1 MDRWRAVKDSSV
13 SNYFDY
19 RFDREFGYEKHI
31 VAASK
36 GLMKKLGGKIE
47 DFTYAVFQQPD
58 DRLPALVA
66 RALGIGRELLAPG
79 IASTLGDLGSC
90 SAFVSLASILD
101 KAKPGERILLAS
113 YGSGSSTAASMV
125 VSNQIEE
132 KKKNLG
138 APLEKFLERKEYIDY
153 TTYLKV
159 TEAIKRAPY

>member
-1 MDRWRAVKDSSV
+1 M
-13 SNYFDY
+13 
-19 RFDREFGYEKHI
+19 
-31 VAASK
+31 
-36 GLMKKLGGKIE
+36 
-47 DFTYAVFQQPD
+47 
-58 DRLPALVA
+58 
-66 RALGIGRELLAPG
+66 
-79 IASTLGDLGSC
+79 
-90 SAFVSLASILD
+90 
-101 KAKPGERILLAS
+101 LAS